1 MSNALLARQILE
13 AVNQLPDEQARE
25 VLEFAAFVARR
36 HRAGEWQDLQNAQLS
51 ALADLWDNDEDEVWN
66 DA

>member
-25 VLEFAAFVARR
+25 VLDFPAFVAQR